1 MKFSLSVALLTAF
14 FVAACS
20 EEPPPQPTRHRMAN
34 YPAAGTEQYPPPQQP
49 FNPNGPAR
57 PTGTP
62 PVETAASPPPAAA
75 PTKIAKGDYP
85 YGIPGKSL
93 FAWQIRRCGRIPSGN
108 GSEGSVHRQNL
119 SRSVTLPALVAAGKI
134 DPRSLGIL
142 LQRSKAGQLR
152 LISDAD
158 RRAPLTR
165 SLSRR
170 FHNSPME
177 LRIKRAPRIDIEITV
192 PGDKSISHRAVII
205 AALSN
210 GVCTLHGFLP
220 SENCMHTVNA
230 MRALGIKIEQP
241 QPDTL
246 IVHGKKRVLTS
257 PKKEID
263 CGNSGTTMRLLAGLL
278 AGQTFESR
286 LVGDAG
292 LSRRPMDRVIAP
304 LRRMGATI
312 LAEGPEQTPPLRIHG
327 GSLRGM
333 HHRLPIASAQ
343 VKSAL
348 LLAGLFAKGKTTVN
362 EPSPTRNHTE
372 VLFNY
377 FLVRTAMDGETSV
390 TVFGDQVP
398 ESRDFTIPGDISSA
412 AFWLVAAAAQPR
424 GHLLVR
430 EVGLNNTRTA
440 LLGVLL
446 RMGAQ
451 VREAIEDVDQLEPRG
466 IVEVTGAPLKGTVIQ
481 GREVPQLIDEL
492 PILAVAG
499 VLASGKTIIRHAQ
512 ELRVKETD
520 RIAAIAHNLRTMGA
534 QVTEMNDGLEIDGPA
549 PLHGARV
556 ASFSDHR
563 IAMAFAIAGLFA
575 EGETVVQDAECIRQ
589 SYPGFGTVLDEF
601 TNLKRMQISTPVFG
615 SFTPTPVEET

>member
-1 MKFSLSVALLTAF
+1 
-14 FVAACS
+14 
-20 EEPPPQPTRHRMAN
+20 
-34 YPAAGTEQYPPPQQP
+34 
-49 FNPNGPAR
+49 
-57 PTGTP
+57 
-62 PVETAASPPPAAA
+62 
-75 PTKIAKGDYP
+75 
-85 YGIPGKSL
+85 
-93 FAWQIRRCGRIPSGN
+93 
-108 GSEGSVHRQNL
+108 
-119 SRSVTLPALVAAGKI
+119 
-134 DPRSLGIL
+134 
-142 LQRSKAGQLR
+142 
-152 LISDAD
+152 
-158 RRAPLTR
+158 
-165 SLSRR
+165 
-170 FHNSPME
+170 ME
-177 LRIKRAPRIDIEITV
+177 LRIKRASRIDIEITV

-210 GVCTLHGFLP
+210 GICTLRGFLP
-220 SENCMHTVNA
+220 SEDCMHTVNA

-246 IVHGKKRVLTS
+246 IVHGKKRVLAP

-286 LVGDAG
+286 LVGDAA

-304 LRRMGATI
+304 LCQMGANI
-312 LAEGPEQTPPLRIHG
+312 LAEGPEQTPPLRIRG
-327 GSLRGM
+327 GSLRGI
-333 HHRLPIASAQ
+333 HYRLPIASSQ

-348 LLAGLFAKGKTTVN
+348 LLAGLFAKGKTTVE

-372 VLFNY
+372 MMFNY
-377 FLVRTAMDGETSV
+377 FLVSTAKDGERSV

-430 EVGLNNTRTA
+430 EVGLNDTRTA

-451 VREAIEDVDQLEPRG
+451 VREAIEEVDQLEARG
-466 IVEVTGAPLKGTVIQ
+466 IVEVTGVPLKGTVIQ

-499 VLASGKTIIRHAQ
+499 ALANGKTIIRHAQ
-512 ELRVKETD
+512 ELRVKESD

-534 QVTEMNDGLEIDGPA
+534 QVTEMNDGLEIHGPA
-549 PLHGARV
+549 PLHGA
-556 ASFSDHR
+556 
-563 IAMAFAIAGLFA
+563 IAGLFA
-575 EGETVVQDAECIRQ
+575 DGETIVQDAECIRE
-589 SYPGFGTVLDEF
+589 SYPGFEAVLEEF
-601 TNLKRMQISTPVFG
+601 TNPKRMQISTPVIG
-615 SFTPTPVEET
+615 SLTPAPVEEA